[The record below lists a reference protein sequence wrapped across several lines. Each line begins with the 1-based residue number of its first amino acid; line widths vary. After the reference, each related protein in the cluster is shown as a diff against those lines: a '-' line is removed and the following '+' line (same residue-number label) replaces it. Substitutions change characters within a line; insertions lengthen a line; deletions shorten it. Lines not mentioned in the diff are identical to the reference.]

1 MSSLSPATW
10 YIRYYSSS
18 SNNLPKF
25 NDAEYDSVYD
35 QAVASIDHE
44 EKYELYG
51 KLQQIL
57 ADQGASVFIED
68 PADFVAVNADFT
80 GYTPY
85 PVSAV
90 DFSLIKPAQ

>member
-1 MSSLSPATW
+1 MTNF
-10 YIRYYSSS
+10 
-18 SNNLPKF
+18 SN
-25 NDAEYDSVYD
+25 AEYDATYE
-35 QAVASIDHE
+35 QAVASIVHE
-44 EKYELYG
+44 EKYGLYG

-57 ADQGASVFIED
+57 AEQGASVFIED

>member
-1 MSSLSPATW
+1 MT
-10 YIRYYSSS
+10 
-18 SNNLPKF
+18 NF
-25 NDAEYDSVYD
+25 NDAEYDATYD
-35 QAVASIDHE
+35 QAVATIDHE

-57 ADQGASVFIED
+57 AENGASVFIED
-68 PADFVAVNADFT
+68 HADFVAVSADFT